1 MNLRKQSV
9 AWVLAAL
16 CTTAVVQ
23 ADDEES
29 KSPTVQGVQ
38 LEVGLQDVL
47 VGGSD
52 EPARSIT
59 ITSDPAAEL
68 TTAKLIL
75 DDQIQKKMAEA
86 EAQSKFWIGLI
97 CTPPSDALR
106 TQLDLANDVGLLVD
120 EVYDGGPAKKAG
132 MQVHDL
138 LISVTVVGKDEVHS
152 LKNVTDLVNVVQAA
166 EETAMKLEFLRRGR
180 KQALEVV
187 PAERPKNSI
196 QRLNITSAQPSST
209 TAWTTSP
216 EAVGLRWAGPM
227 IVNFK
232 AGPLPEGMIM
242 EFQPPEGEPQNV
254 IVRRGDQVWASEV
267 NSLNKLPE
275 EIGTL
280 VKQQLQQRN
289 NYVGR
294 TFTSATTTN
303 GNVSFVAHAIAPT
316 LPDDVTL
323 TTVRKGSAPAKVT
336 LQKGDQTW
344 DVTEKDL
351 ATIPAELRPFAAMAM
366 HGHMTGPAPFTK
378 IISMPAT
385 APAMKDIRVTT
396 QPHPANV
403 PATVYSRPANVP
415 KTVTVRQGEAAKAAT
430 AKVIDRATQN
440 QQEIERQL
448 KELSEQVEK
457 LRQAV
462 EKTQPKQ

>member
-1 MNLRKQSV
+1 MNLRKQSL

-16 CTTAVVQ
+16 CAPGLVR
-23 ADDEES
+23 ADDEEPKPAS
-29 KSPTVQGVQ
+29 VQGV
-38 LEVGLQDVL
+38 LLGIAPQDVL
-47 VGGSD
+47 VGSPD
-52 EPARSIT
+52 EPARSTTFI
-59 ITSDPAAEL
+59 PGEAPQL
-68 TTAKLIL
+68 TTARLIL

-86 EAQSKFWIGLI
+86 ESQSKFWIGLI
-97 CTPPSDALR
+97 CSPPSDALR

-120 EVYDGGPAKKAG
+120 EVYEGGPAKKTG

-138 LISVTVVGKDEVHS
+138 LISVTLVGKDEVRS
-152 LKNVTDLVNVVQAA
+152 LKNITDLVNAVQAA

-180 KQALEVV
+180 KQTLEVV
-187 PAERPKNSI
+187 PAERPKTSTRSLTISVADPSI
-196 QRLNITSAQPSST
+196 HA
-209 TAWTTSP
+209 AWISSP

-227 IVNFK
+227 FVNVK
-232 AGPLPEGMIM
+232 TEPLPDGMIV

-254 IVRRGDQVWASEV
+254 IVRQGDQVWASEL

-294 TFTSATTTN
+294 TFTSATTTS
-303 GNVSFVAHAIAPT
+303 GNVNFITHAIAPT

-344 DVTEKDL
+344 DVTEKEL
-351 ATIPAELRPFAAMAM
+351 ATIPADLRPFAAMAL

-378 IISMPAT
+378 IMAMPAT
-385 APAMKDIRVTT
+385 SPVLKDIRVTT
-396 QPHPANV
+396 QPHPTHV

-415 KTVTVRQGEAAKAAT
+415 TTVTVRQPEAAKAAT
-430 AKVIDRATQN
+430 AKVIDRTP
-440 QQEIERQL
+440 EIERQL

>member
-1 MNLRKQSV
+1 MNLRKRSV

-16 CTTAVVQ
+16 CTTAVVR
-23 ADDEES
+23 ADDDEP
-29 KSPTVQGVQ
+29 KSPTAQGVQ
-38 LEVGLQDVL
+38 LEVGLQDGL
-47 VGGSD
+47 VVGPEG
-52 EPARSIT
+52 PARPFT
-59 ITSDPAAEL
+59 ITSDQAPEL
-68 TTAKLIL
+68 TTARLIL

-86 EAQSKFWIGLI
+86 EAQSKFWIGLM
-97 CTPPSDALR
+97 CTSPSDALR
-106 TQLDLANDVGLLVD
+106 AQLDLANDVGLLVD

-138 LISVTVVGKDEVHS
+138 LISATVVGKDEVRT
-152 LKNVTDLVNVVQAA
+152 LKNLLDLVNAVQAA
-166 EETAMKLEFLRRGR
+166 EETAMKLEFLRHGR

-187 PAERPKNSI
+187 PAERPTMLTR
-196 QRLNITSAQPSST
+196 RLTISAADPSSK
-209 TAWTTSP
+209 AMWTTSP
-216 EAVGLRWAGPM
+216 DAVGLRWAGPM
-227 IVNFK
+227 FVNIK
-232 AGPLPEGMIM
+232 TDPLPEGMVI
-242 EFQPPEGEPQNV
+242 EFQPPEGELRNV
-254 IVRRGDQVWASEV
+254 IVRKGDQVWATEV

-275 EIGTL
+275 EIGAL
-280 VKQQLQQRN
+280 VKQQLQLRN
-289 NYVGR
+289 AHTAR
-294 TFTSATTTN
+294 TVTYGTATN
-303 GNVSFVAHAIAPT
+303 GNVNFVAHAIAPT

-323 TTVRKGSAPAKVT
+323 TTVRKGSTPAKVT

-351 ATIPAELRPFAAMAM
+351 ATIPAELRPFAAMAL

-385 APAMKDIRVTT
+385 PPVMKEIRVTE
-396 QPHPANV
+396 P
-403 PATVYSRPANVP
+403 RPAKVAVP
-415 KTVTVRQGEAAKAAT
+415 TTVTPRQLEAAQA
-430 AKVIDRATQN
+430 AKVIDRSTRN